1 MRTKLAWV
9 ASIAVALTGCFEEES
24 RQIGSGETPAA
35 VNTAPTITGSPP
47 ASVLQ
52 GQGYEFTPAASDP
65 DGDTMEFSI
74 ERKPA
79 WASFDRSTGRL
90 TGTPGAAD
98 AGNFTNIRI
107 SVTDGKATVA
117 LNDFAISVRQVA
129 EGSATLSWS
138 PPTQNNDGSALTNIA
153 GYRIYFG
160 RNRDNLTEVV
170 VIDNP
175 GLTRY
180 VVENLTPARWF
191 FRMTTLNT
199 DGAESTRSQAV
210 SKTIG

>member
-1 MRTKLAWV
+1 
-9 ASIAVALTGCFEEES
+9 
-24 RQIGSGETPAA
+24 

-52 GQGYEFTPAASDP
+52 GQDYDFTPAASDP
-65 DGDTMEFSI
+65 DGDPIEFSI

-90 TGTPGAAD
+90 SGTPGAAD

-170 VIDNP
+170 AIDNP

-199 DGAESTRSQAV
+199 GGAESARSQAV